1 MSEWLPV
8 PRNIGNSLDDSSLE
22 SNINVNKNIVSRL
35 GHKIVGIFRN
45 KSDNFNSQEGVY
57 SYFNRISGG
66 DDEHYNALVNCFNES
81 VESSGFDASVQ
92 DILDSILAGDLPK
105 PNGFLNAMALPNDP
119 ALISNERYLDDIN

>member
-8 PRNIGNSLDDSSLE
+8 PRNIGHNLDDSGLGPRNNE
-22 SNINVNKNIVSRL
+22 NKKIGSRIGKKL
-35 GHKIVGIFRN
+35 IAMFRN
-45 KSDNFNSQEGVY
+45 KSDNLNTQEGVY
-57 SYFNRISGG
+57 AYFNRISGG
-66 DDEHYNALVNCFNES
+66 DAEHYNALVNCFNDS
-81 VESSGFDASVQ
+81 VESYGFDASVQ